1 MMFELELMT
10 SQHSTATIERG
21 LRAKCNLFDDY
32 CKESINMADF
42 NKTNNR
48 RRNNQKKAKPVQKI
62 EANDIFCETVEYEMG
77 KELADTILAH
87 AKKHND
93 RRNPQ
98 EILCEYVNTQ
108 CGIKGYCVRVF
119 AN

>member
-1 MMFELELMT
+1 
-10 SQHSTATIERG
+10 
-21 LRAKCNLFDDY
+21 
-32 CKESINMADF
+32 MADF
-42 NKTNNR
+42 NKVNNNNR
-48 RRNNQKKAKPVQKI
+48 RKNNAPKKAKPVQKI

>member
-1 MMFELELMT
+1 MFELELMT
-10 SQHSTATIERG
+10 SPHSTATIERG
-21 LRAKCNLFDDY
+21 LRSKLNLYDDI
-32 CKESINMADF
+32 KEINIMADF